1 MEPLKEMFNR
11 EFFQILGTEFN
22 KVYPEFDKS
31 SFYKKVTKDLDTL
44 ELNQRMRKASMVL
57 KEYLPEDFKST
68 IVIMKKVIP
77 NMKGGYTNLLFPD
90 YVGLYGKN
98 DRATSL
104 DALKYFTQYGSS
116 EFAIREFLKQ
126 DFDAT
131 IKVMHQWAR
140 DKNHHVRRLASE
152 GCRPRLPWS
161 FKLDEVIKDPKK
173 TFPILEILKNDQEL
187 YVRKSVANHLNDF
200 SKEHPEFLVNV
211 VKQWKGKSKNTD
223 WIIKHG
229 SRTLLKRGHVKA
241 LEHFGV
247 KHNENIKTSAF
258 KILSPKIK
266 VGDALHF
273 EFELSNQ
280 GKTSIQVRIEYAVY
294 FMISNGELSKK
305 VFKISERLLAPK
317 QKLKFN
323 KKHSFK
329 KMTTRKYFSGEQKI
343 ALIINGKEGK
353 PLSFELKA

>member
-1 MEPLKEMFNR
+1 MFNR
-11 EFFQILGTEFN
+11 EFFKILGTEFN
-22 KVYPEFDKS
+22 KVYPEFDKA
-31 SFYKKVTKDLDTL
+31 SFYKKVTNDLDAL

-57 KEYLPEDFKST
+57 KDHLPEDFKST
-68 IVIMKKVIP
+68 MAIMKKVIP
-77 NMKGGYTNLLFPD
+77 NMKRGYTNLLFPD
-90 YVGLYGKN
+90 YVGLYGKKN
-98 DRATSL
+98 ISTSL

-131 IKVMHQWAR
+131 IKVMHEWAK

-173 TFPILEILKNDQEL
+173 TFSILEILKNDEEL

-211 VKQWKGKSKNTD
+211 IKQWKGQSKHTD

-247 KHNENIKTSAF
+247 KHNEDIKTKNF

-266 VGDALHF
+266 VGDELMF
-273 EFELSNQ
+273 EFALSNQ
-280 GKTSIQVRIEYAVY
+280 GNSSVQVRIEYVIY
-294 FMISNGELSKK
+294 FKISNGSLSKK
-305 VFKISERLLAPK
+305 VFKISERSLDAK
-317 QKLKFN
+317 QQLNFQ

-353 PLSFELKA
+353 PLSFDLKA